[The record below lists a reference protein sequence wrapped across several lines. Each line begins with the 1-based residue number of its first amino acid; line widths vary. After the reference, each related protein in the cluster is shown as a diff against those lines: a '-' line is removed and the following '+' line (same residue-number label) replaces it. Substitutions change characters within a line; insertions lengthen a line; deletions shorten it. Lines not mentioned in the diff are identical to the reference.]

1 MKLYVLISK
10 FLVIGAGAW
19 TKRRACSS
27 RAGGWDGGQCQYKV
41 PPFLFEG
48 WIEIQYMMSYKCSV
62 PKTFIQYLLE
72 SFSQT
77 LIRRFFTAKHPEIA
91 AKFEEKEKEDGL
103 IKPDQV
109 KSFSNMN

>member
-1 MKLYVLISK
+1 MARELGPKGVHVAHVLVDGMVDNVNTR
-10 FLVIGAGAW
+10 FLL
-19 TKRRACSS
+19 
-27 RAGGWDGGQCQYKV
+27 
-41 PPFLFEG
+41 FFFEG
-48 WIEIQYMMSYKCSV
+48 WIEMHYMMSYKCSV

-109 KSFSNMN
+109 KSFSMMN

>member
-1 MKLYVLISK
+1 MARELGPKGVHVAHVLVDGMVDNVNTR
-10 FLVIGAGAW
+10 FL
-19 TKRRACSS
+19 
-27 RAGGWDGGQCQYKV
+27 
-41 PPFLFEG
+41 LFFIEG

-62 PKTFIQYLLE
+62 PKTFIQYLPE

-77 LIRRFFTAKHPEIA
+77 LIRQFFTAKHPEIA

-109 KSFSNMN
+109 KSFSMIN

>member
-1 MKLYVLISK
+1 MHVAHVLVDGMVDNVNTR
-10 FLVIGAGAW
+10 FLL
-19 TKRRACSS
+19 
-27 RAGGWDGGQCQYKV
+27 
-41 PPFLFEG
+41 FFFEG
-48 WIEIQYMMSYKCSV
+48 WMEMHYMMSYKCSV
-62 PKTFIQYLLE
+62 PKTIIWSLLE

-77 LIRRFFTAKHPEIA
+77 LIRQFFTAKHPEIA

>member
-1 MKLYVLISK
+1 MHVAHVLVDGMVDNVNTR
-10 FLVIGAGAW
+10 FL
-19 TKRRACSS
+19 
-27 RAGGWDGGQCQYKV
+27 
-41 PPFLFEG
+41 LFFIEG

-109 KSFSNMN
+109 KCFSMMN